1 MEPTGFH
8 GPEINTFLNTVVAAG
23 LMVLPVPL
31 PTESIS
37 SETELGLISHCRL
50 KPSSIAEQED
60 HAMVVIPQ
68 EFTSGQNLMDFQKK
82 LAKLMKPKTQNIS
95 AAPTFKSV

>member
-8 GPEINTFLNTVVAAG
+8 GPETNTFLNTVVAAG
-23 LMVLPVPL
+23 LMALPVPL
-31 PTESIS
+31 PIELTS

-60 HAMVVIPQ
+60 HATVVIPQ

-95 AAPTFKSV
+95 AALTFRNV